1 MRVLFDQGVPVPLR
15 PLLSGHDVSTAY
27 ELGWSELT
35 NGELL
40 SSAERE
46 GYEVLVTTD
55 ANLRHQQ
62 DLGARSVGVVVLK
75 STSWP
80 RIRRVVPAIIEAI
93 EAARPVSCTEF
104 EVP

>member
-1 MRVLFDQGVPVPLR
+1 
-15 PLLSGHDVSTAY
+15 LLSDHDASTAY

-40 SSAERE
+40 NSAERE

-62 DLGARSVGVVVLK
+62 DIGARSIGVVVLR

-80 RIRRVVPAIIEAI
+80 RIQRVVAAIIEAI
-93 EAARPVSCTEF
+93 EAARPGSCTEV